1 MHSRF
6 GVLSLCW
13 SRACLGKL
21 SIFSIELLQA
31 RRFLTRRKRKQRIY
45 LRQVLHRREGR
56 LRPPP
61 LPLQLSVTMFV
72 AIAGAVSKRR
82 SILNK

>member
-61 LPLQLSVTMFV
+61 LPLTL
-72 AIAGAVSKRR
+72 
-82 SILNK
+82 LLLLLLLLLL